1 MNHTENNTD
10 DPDQLRAVTVYCASS
25 PKIASHYFDVAHD
38 LGSELARAGLT
49 VVCGGGRSGLM
60 AAVIDGALD
69 KGGKAV
75 GVLPEFM
82 IKRGWHHLKLS
93 STIVTRS
100 MHERKATMASLS
112 RAAIALPGGIGTFEE
127 LMEIITWRQL
137 GLYAGNVVILNVDG
151 YYDPLLEMLDRA
163 IDLHFMNPDHRT
175 LYSVTE
181 SVEEAVELALRPI
194 KPVEFSQKIV

>member
-1 MNHTENNTD
+1 MSSHDINNGN
-10 DPDQLRAVTVYCASS
+10 PDSLRAVAVYCASS
-25 PKIASHYFDVAHD
+25 PKIASHYFDAAHD
-38 LGSELARAGLT
+38 LGRELARADLA

-69 KGGKAV
+69 GGGRAI
-75 GVLPEFM
+75 GVLPSFM
-82 IKRGWHHLKLS
+82 IDRQWHHLRLS
-93 STIVTRS
+93 QTIVTES

-137 GLYAGNVVILNVDG
+137 GLYAGNVVILNIDG

-163 IDLHFMNPDHRT
+163 IDQHFMNPDHRS
-175 LYSVTE
+175 LYSVTQ
-181 SVEEAVELALRPI
+181 SVEEAVALALRPV
-194 KPVEFSQKIV
+194 KAVEFTQKIV